1 MKYLFPLVA
10 LTTALAWH
18 NTVLSAKAPAESR
31 LLHKAPITLT
41 NYAPD
46 ITIRFPVPLICG
58 RLADANI
65 TSVVVV
71 NTSSNRDTRLMAG
84 LTREGCFKALTELVP
99 GENRLVIRAGNNE
112 LALTINYRPQTNPYV
127 VRVFYLTDKS
137 GSTEY
142 QTPIENDP
150 QDYRGRLDTAA
161 KLMQTFTAERMYD
174 LGFGR
179 VTFNLEFD
187 ADGRVIVR
195 TLRADEPAEFYH
207 KMDGLELWSYAGR
220 LIGRKMPH
228 RTAKNLVIPAFTRF
242 DPNTAKAY
250 AHTAL
255 GGGSLALFGGGNLF
269 TWPASITEAQKT
281 FMDTTIID
289 TKSFFSDSVG
299 RHTFW
304 ATASTTIGAA
314 LHELGH
320 TLGLPHSRDPHDI
333 MTRGFDRFNRAFT
346 LVEPPHARR
355 NKTYEFGDDEVAFW
369 APPSAAWLKFT
380 RWLALDRKDF
390 SRQNTT
396 RITADQPS
404 GDITVRSDNG
414 IGAVVIA
421 PGGDSAV
428 NIPIDHNMPPPQEL
442 RIPGT
447 ELAGYSGE
455 DRLMI
460 RVLDT
465 QGLSK
470 VVNTRELVV
479 RSFVRSW
486 RFSPITALWSD
497 PQAFVPVDANWLEA
511 VAAAAASVKLAR
523 SETPYVDFL
532 PHFPPGKRQNT
543 AAYAVR
549 AFTSDKPRDI
559 RVHTGSDDA
568 LRLWLNGKLVTEVLA
583 LRPAQIDSES
593 NTAAIKQGR
602 NVLIAEVSQAG
613 GGWGLY
619 LRMDDNRGN
628 ELIITEDDRIAELA
642 PSGAGP
648 RAH

>member
-1 MKYLFPLVA
+1 MKYLLPLAA
-10 LTTALAWH
+10 LGAVLACHNRALPAEG
-18 NTVLSAKAPAESR
+18 PAESG
-31 LLHKAPITLT
+31 LFHKAPIILT

-58 RLADANI
+58 RLADANV

-71 NTSSNRDTRLMAG
+71 NTSSNHDTRQMAG
-84 LTREGCFKALTELVP
+84 LAHNGCFKALTELVP
-99 GENRLVIRAGNNE
+99 GENRLVIRAGSDE
-112 LALTINYRPQTNPYV
+112 LALTITYRPQTNPYV

-142 QTPIENDP
+142 QTPVENDP

-187 ADGRVIVR
+187 ADGGVVVHEIRG
-195 TLRADEPAEFYH
+195 DEPAEFYH
-207 KMDGLELWSYAGR
+207 KMDGLELWSYTGR

-228 RTAKNLVIPAFTRF
+228 RTAKNLVIPALTRF
-242 DPNTAKAY
+242 DPNTHKAY

-281 FMDTTIID
+281 FMDATIID
-289 TKSFFSDSVG
+289 TKRFFSDSVG
-299 RHTFW
+299 RNTFW

-355 NKTYEFGDDEVAFW
+355 KRSYEFSDHEIAFW

-380 RWLALDRKDF
+380 RWFALDRKDF
-390 SRQNTT
+390 SRQNAT
-396 RITADQPS
+396 RITADQSS
-404 GDITVRSDNG
+404 GDIIVRSDNG
-414 IGAVVIA
+414 IGAVIIA
-421 PGGDSAV
+421 PGGDSGV
-428 NIPIDHNMPPPQEL
+428 NIPIDYNIPPPQEL
-442 RIPGT
+442 RIGGT

-470 VVNTRELVV
+470 VVNTRELMV

-486 RFSPITALWSD
+486 RFSPITAPWND
-497 PQAFVPVDANWLEA
+497 PQAFVPVDANRLEA
-511 VAAAAASVKLAR
+511 VAAAAASVRLSR
-523 SETPYVDFL
+523 SKTPYVDFL
-532 PHFPPGKRQNT
+532 AHFPPGKRQNT

-549 AFTSDKPRDI
+549 NFTSDKTRDI
-559 RVHTGSDDA
+559 RIHTGSDDA
-568 LRLWLNGKLVTEVLA
+568 LRLWLNGELVTEVLA

-593 NTAAIKQGR
+593 NTAAVKQGR
-602 NVLIAEVSQAG
+602 NILIAEVSQAG

-619 LRMDDNRGN
+619 LRMDDNKAN
-628 ELIITEDDRIAELA
+628 DLIITEDDRIAELA
-642 PSGAGP
+642 PSAAGP